1 MIVFIEYFREVKIRK
16 IENILVIVKSK
27 SLKKIIYI

>member
-16 IENILVIVKSK
+16 IENILAIVKSK